1 MSHENVDSW
10 ESRIE
15 QVAQILGKTVDEVE
29 EILNAEPFRLTQDP
43 NRLEM
48 LSDEDVTPF
57 GDLRKMFCDENGV
70 SLPQLRMCMK
80 VMRGPKESVKA
91 SQMDSNML
99 GLKARYGLETS
110 LDDLGIDQILEFY
123 NPKKRDK
130 VHEIIRERY
139 EDRYGAVIAFKPDS
153 TKVAIEETLDYISDL
168 EAGLPTETS
177 LEVDGEHVRLYRV
190 GETPNEKIDEDPLF
204 PGTPLRRDRSTV
216 NRVNWKDI
224 SLSTRQFFR
233 LLVQEDLIDPND
245 RVELRKIIQLD
256 IKELKD
262 IFPEVSVVFK
272 ELDKDGNL
280 PKLTLST
287 SSLASTKKQD
297 PFAIRRNRVR

>member
-245 RVELRKIIQLD
+245 RVELRKIIQLN